1 MARRVE
7 VRVGR
12 AYESRTDQDGVR
24 VLVDRLWPRG
34 LSKERADLDE
44 WCKDVAPSA
53 ALRRWYGHD
62 PKRREEFARRYRAEL
77 TEESRVEALAHLK
90 ELAGRGTVTLLT
102 ATRHPELS
110 EAVVLADL
118 LTGVGH
124 AADRGGRW

>member
-12 AYESRTDQDGVR
+12 AYESRTDQDGAR
-24 VLVDRLWPRG
+24 VLVDRLWPRD

-62 PKRREEFARRYRAEL
+62 PKRREEFARRYRVEL
-77 TEESRVEALAHLK
+77 TDQSRVESLAHLK
-90 ELAGRGTVTLLT
+90 ELAGRGTLTLLT

-118 LTGVGH
+118 LTGGD
-124 AADRGGRW
+124 AADRGGRR

>member
-34 LSKERADLDE
+34 LPKGRADLDGGCRE
-44 WCKDVAPSA
+44 GARA
-53 ALRRWYGHD
+53 GGLRRWDGHA
-62 PKRREEFARRYRAEL
+62 PKRGEEFARRYRAEL

-102 ATRHPELS
+102 A
-110 EAVVLADL
+110 
-118 LTGVGH
+118 
-124 AADRGGRW
+124 